1 MGSLN
6 KKQIMIII
14 VVGVIFVVVIG
25 MYLYNVYG
33 QNQTE
38 EMANF
43 YEEEEEK
50 EVVAKE
56 EENKKIVVHIVGE
69 VNEPGIVEIE
79 EGSRIADVVE
89 EAGGITSQADVNKIN
104 LAYVVEDGQ
113 KIIIPN
119 QEEVENNSGFSYISS
134 ASGNYIEDSMLS
146 NKGEDRVNINQA
158 TQTQLEELPGI
169 GPSTA
174 LKIVEY
180 RKENGDFRE
189 VEEIKNVN
197 GIGEAKYEKI
207 KDCICVK

>member
-69 VNEPGIVEIE
+69 VNEP
-79 EGSRIADVVE
+79 
-89 EAGGITSQADVNKIN
+89 
-104 LAYVVEDGQ
+104 
-113 KIIIPN
+113 
-119 QEEVENNSGFSYISS
+119 
-134 ASGNYIEDSMLS
+134 
-146 NKGEDRVNINQA
+146 
-158 TQTQLEELPGI
+158 
-169 GPSTA
+169 
-174 LKIVEY
+174 
-180 RKENGDFRE
+180 
-189 VEEIKNVN
+189 
-197 GIGEAKYEKI
+197 
-207 KDCICVK
+207 